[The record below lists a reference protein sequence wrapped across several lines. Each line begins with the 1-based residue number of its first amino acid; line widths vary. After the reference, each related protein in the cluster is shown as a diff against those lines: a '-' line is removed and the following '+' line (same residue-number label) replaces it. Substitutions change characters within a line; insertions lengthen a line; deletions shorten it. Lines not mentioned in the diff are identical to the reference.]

1 MKKIYLFLLSTILLM
16 TSALAESITVVPGGK
31 PGGSSFARAT
41 MYKEVLTKMGHD
53 VKFEN
58 ISSTKEGAKYL
69 EKTRGKET
77 VIMMYPTNQPSQIG
91 YDITENNFVLKEY
104 FAPYFWC
111 QSNEAVDKDVLKVGL
126 DKNMNQKFSDKLFG
140 TLGKEVIYLRY
151 KNSGALYN
159 AITAGDIDAMFTNQG
174 KSLKLV
180 KNNQGSCIANTS
192 SEVIHDIPSVY
203 TIVKDGTKFPVMEYP
218 VISNNTSEKLRSIL
232 IEANKD
238 ELFVQWRASK
248 GLPEIVGQDTRQE
261 ELRLAME
268 GQELWKQ

>member
-1 MKKIYLFLLSTILLM
+1 
-16 TSALAESITVVPGGK
+16 
-31 PGGSSFARAT
+31 
-41 MYKEVLTKMGHD
+41 
-53 VKFEN
+53 
-58 ISSTKEGAKYL
+58 
-69 EKTRGKET
+69 
-77 VIMMYPTNQPSQIG
+77 
-91 YDITENNFVLKEY
+91 
-104 FAPYFWC
+104 
-111 QSNEAVDKDVLKVGL
+111 
-126 DKNMNQKFSDKLFG
+126 
-140 TLGKEVIYLRY
+140 
-151 KNSGALYN
+151 
-159 AITAGDIDAMFTNQG
+159 
-174 KSLKLV
+174 V

-238 ELFVQWRASK
+238 ELFVQWRVSK